1 MEQLKIIR
9 TQLEHEAALA
19 LLVELMDADPQAHSR
34 EADELEALALVIEQ
48 YEKQQFPIDL
58 PEENS

>member
-1 MEQLKIIR
+1 MQQLKIIR

-19 LLVELMDADPQAHSR
+19 RLVELMDADPQEHSR
-34 EADELEALALVIEQ
+34 EADELETLAPLIEQ